1 MLRKAK
7 LLKTQNSKQNMM
19 SETVREETE
28 AREKQLL
35 LSLNLAVYLLQSNHD
50 KFLSYYNHD
59 KPSHNPKLRDCLQK
73 VQLLLFKN
81 VKFIKDKV
89 SPKSCRRLEQAKK
102 TRYS

>member
-7 LLKTQNSKQNMM
+7 LLKTQNSKLNMM

-35 LSLNLAVYLLQSNHD
+35 LSLNLAFNFDLFQSNHD
-50 KFLSYYNHD
+50 KFLFHYNHD

-73 VQLLLFKN
+73 VQVLLFKN

-89 SPKSCRRLEQAKK
+89 SPKS
-102 TRYS
+102 